1 MKVESSDATV
11 SLLTDK
17 NKPNIINNTD
27 TDDSLSESEADIYMS
42 RPEYKQYIGA
52 MFLRFYYYYDRSNTL
67 KPRILEHRTSG
78 ERKWITLDQAQK
90 LFENFKEILETSNKV
105 TLMTKGIEGLP
116 PVEKPLKQY
125 SHLNTYN
132 VVSFLCCFPCV
143 IQEIS
148 HFSKET
154 APILERS
161 YYTLEPAIALC
172 NDVSFNLVDKV

>member
-27 TDDSLSESEADIYMS
+27 TDDSLSESEALLYMS
-42 RPEYKQYIGA
+42 TPEYKQYTEA

-78 ERKWITLDQAQK
+78 ERKWITLDQAQN
-90 LFENFKEILETSNKV
+90 LFENFKEILT
-105 TLMTKGIEGLP
+105 TKGIEGLP

-172 NDVSFNLVDKV
+172 NDVPFNLVDKV